1 MLKNVE
7 RRNFMKNQAKK
18 PITKK
23 WWFWLI
29 IIILICGAFGGII
42 KSQEKNENGNSS
54 NSTQV
59 QSSNGDESTEA
70 KTEKV
75 TQKTTTEIT
84 TEKESKEDYIANC
97 VEVAYKDLAR
107 DPDKYKG
114 KNIKVTIEVNQE
126 LTGGLFTESGYRG
139 YEDYELDLENA
150 NSTYLQKEWYISYEI
165 AEGELRIL
173 TNDVVVFY
181 GEYTGTI
188 EMERALTGTTEYV
201 PNLKARYH
209 EIISE

>member
-1 MLKNVE
+1 ME
-7 RRNFMKNQAKK
+7 NQPKK

-29 IIILICGAFGGII
+29 IVIFICGALGGVV
-42 KSQEKNENGNSS
+42 KSQEKEQNDSS
-54 NSTQV
+54 SSSSQI
-59 QSSNGDESTEA
+59 QSSSDESTEA
-70 KTEKV
+70 KTEKA
-75 TQKTTTEIT
+75 TQKTTTVAT
-84 TEKESKEDYIANC
+84 TEKESKENYIANC

-107 DPDKYKG
+107 NPDDYKG

-139 YEDYELDLENA
+139 YEDYELDLEND

-165 AEGELRIL
+165 ADGESRIL

-181 GEYTGTI
+181 GEYNGTI

-201 PNLKARYH
+201 PNLKAKYH
-209 EIISE
+209 EIILE

>member
-1 MLKNVE
+1 ME
-7 RRNFMKNQAKK
+7 NQPKK

-29 IIILICGAFGGII
+29 IVIFVCGALGGVV
-42 KSQEKNENGNSS
+42 KSQEKEQNDSS
-54 NSTQV
+54 SSSSQI
-59 QSSNGDESTEA
+59 QSSSDESTEA
-70 KTEKV
+70 KTEKA
-75 TQKTTTEIT
+75 TQKTTTAAT
-84 TEKESKEDYIANC
+84 TEKESKENYIANC

-107 DPDKYKG
+107 NPDDYKG

-139 YEDYELDLENA
+139 YEDYELDLEND

-165 AEGELRIL
+165 ADGESRIL

-181 GEYTGTI
+181 GEYNGTI

-201 PNLKARYH
+201 PNLKAKYH
-209 EIISE
+209 EIILE

>member
-1 MLKNVE
+1 
-7 RRNFMKNQAKK
+7 MKNQAKK

>member
-1 MLKNVE
+1 ME
-7 RRNFMKNQAKK
+7 NQAKK
-18 PITKK
+18 PITKR

-29 IIILICGAFGGII
+29 IVILIFGVCGGIV
-42 KSQEKNENGNSS
+42 KSQEKHDKNNPSRI
-54 NSTQV
+54 QA
-59 QSSNGDESTEA
+59 STEA
-70 KTEKV
+70 KAETI
-75 TQKTTTEIT
+75 TQKTTTEAT
-84 TEKESKEDYIANC
+84 TKKESKEDYMASC

-139 YEDYELDLENA
+139 YEDYDLDLENA
-150 NSTYLQKEWYISYEI
+150 DSTYLQKEWYISYEI
-165 AEGELRIL
+165 AEGESRIL

-181 GEYTGTI
+181 GEYNGTI

-201 PNLKARYH
+201 PNLKAKYH
-209 EIISE
+209 KIISE

>member
-1 MLKNVE
+1 MEKQE
-7 RRNFMKNQAKK
+7 KK

-29 IIILICGAFGGII
+29 IVILICGAFGGII
-42 KSQEKNENGNSS
+42 KAQEKNENGNSS
-54 NSTQV
+54 NSSQV
-59 QSSNGDESTEA
+59 QSSNDDKSTEA
-70 KTEKV
+70 KAETT
-75 TQKTTTEIT
+75 TQKTTAEVT
-84 TEKESKEDYIANC
+84 TEKESKENYIANC

-107 DPDKYKG
+107 NPDKYKG
-114 KNIKVTIEVNQE
+114 KNIKVKIEVNQE

-150 NSTYLQKEWYISYEI
+150 DSTYLQKEWYISYEI
-165 AEGELRIL
+165 AEGESRIL

-181 GEYTGTI
+181 GEYNGTI
-188 EMERALTGTTEYV
+188 EMERALTGTTEHV
-201 PNLKARYH
+201 PNLKAKYH

>member
-1 MLKNVE
+1 ME
-7 RRNFMKNQAKK
+7 NQPKK

-29 IIILICGAFGGII
+29 IVIFICGALGGVV
-42 KSQEKNENGNSS
+42 KSQEKEQNDRSS
-54 NSTQV
+54 SSSQI
-59 QSSNGDESTEA
+59 QSSSDESTEA
-70 KTEKV
+70 KTEKT
-75 TQKTTTEIT
+75 TQKTTTAAT
-84 TEKESKEDYIANC
+84 TEKESKENYIANC

-107 DPDKYKG
+107 NPDDYKG

-139 YEDYELDLENA
+139 YEDYELDLEND

-165 AEGELRIL
+165 ADGESRIL

-181 GEYTGTI
+181 GEYNGTI

-201 PNLKARYH
+201 PNLKAKYH

>member
-1 MLKNVE
+1 
-7 RRNFMKNQAKK
+7 MKKQEKK

-84 TEKESKEDYIANC
+84 IEKESKEDYIANC

-114 KNIKVTIEVNQE
+114 KNIKITIEVNQE

-165 AEGELRIL
+165 AEGESRIL